1 MNISINY
8 TAQLFKKI
16 RFLGRVELG
25 YLNNG
30 ITYSDKSI
38 LTKERYLIL
47 SNSGLSL
54 GCELVEYRTPV
65 LYLGMSVGVNAYLT
79 TLMNVKSDSSINKV
93 SLTDEIFKNKVVVV
107 QIMGSWCPN
116 CLDESRYYSEFYK
129 ENQDKN
135 IEFVALAF
143 EYAKTEALAFK
154 SIERLRDGVGINYPI
169 LLAQYGTSDK
179 EKAQE
184 KLPMLNH
191 VLSYPTT
198 IILDKK
204 GKVRKIHTGFNGP
217 ATGEKYVEFKK
228 EFESFIQ
235 DLLAE

>member
-1 MNISINY
+1 MSLNSYSNLKEINNLIVLGKYGQNCSDTIMNISINY

-93 SLTDEIFKNKVVVV
+93 SLTDLMVNIRWDLPFYFIQKSLKDLSFRCYLTFPFLYS
-107 QIMGSWCPN
+107 GSLSPGLN
-116 CLDESRYYSEFYK
+116 DNNNLQLYM
-129 ENQDKN
+129 
-135 IEFVALAF
+135 
-143 EYAKTEALAFK
+143 
-154 SIERLRDGVGINYPI
+154 GVGLNYNLTRWSALEFRSILVNYDSNNSSLLSGSKINYNTVKSELI
-169 LLAQYGTSDK
+169 FSFTNVYDNLYELLS
-179 EKAQE
+179 E
-184 KLPMLNH
+184 
-191 VLSYPTT
+191 
-198 IILDKK
+198 
-204 GKVRKIHTGFNGP
+204 
-217 ATGEKYVEFKK
+217 
-228 EFESFIQ
+228 
-235 DLLAE
+235 